1 MKTIGVTRENVLK
14 QDAQRAQ
21 VCHLHHQI
29 SDYFPVT
36 AEMIFL
42 DSLRLPSTIQGWF
55 KAGRKEQGACGI

>member
-29 SDYFPVT
+29 SDYFPGT
-36 AEMIFL
+36 SEMIFL
-42 DSLRLPSTIQGWF
+42 DSLRLP
-55 KAGRKEQGACGI
+55 